1 MFHNPQQNTQ
11 PILPPAI
18 PLTITL
24 LLTTLLP
31 YIHINITPISILFV
45 FLIPFLPLI
54 TLPLS
59 ITNNLNHP
67 PFNKNTKQ
75 KLIFIPSFKNII
87 FLLFSYF

>member
-1 MFHNPQQNTQ
+1 MIPG
-11 PILPPAI
+11 AI
-18 PLTITL
+18 PLIITV
-24 LLTTLLP
+24 LLTTFLP
-31 YIHINITPISILFV
+31 YIHININPIPIFFI

-75 KLIFIPSFKNII
+75 TLIFIPSFKNM
-87 FLLFSYF
+87 